1 MSYVIASVA
10 SLPRND
16 TASYAGM
23 TENSPTAQLTT
34 FIAKRAKLQ
43 EFHIGNKRAVIKRLG
58 ISTT

>member
-1 MSYVIASVA
+1 MSYLIASVA

-34 FIAKRAKLQ
+34 CIVKRVKLQ
-43 EFHIGNKRAVIKRLG
+43 GFHRERIKDRKLEL
-58 ISTT
+58 

>member
-34 FIAKRAKLQ
+34 CIVKRVKLQ
-43 EFHIGNKRAVIKRLG
+43 GFHRERIKDRKLEL
-58 ISTT
+58 

>member
-23 TENSPTAQLTT
+23 TEKNSPTAQLTT
-34 FIAKRAKLQ
+34 CIVKRAKLQ
-43 EFHIGNKRAVIKRLG
+43 GFHREIIKDRKLEL
-58 ISTT
+58 